1 MREVVLDTETTGLSP
16 DDGHRIIE
24 IGCIELINHLPS
36 GEQFH
41 SLFNPGR
48 EVPLAATEIHG
59 LKTEDLSGMPSFNE
73 RAADFMAFIKDAPLV
88 IHNAQFDVNF
98 LNAELGMINFP
109 LLDMNQTVDTLILAR
124 KKFPGSPASLDALCK
139 RFSIDNSA
147 REKHSALLDAELLAQ
162 VYIEL
167 IGGRQANLSLTSAA
181 EEEMVN
187 APPAKPTT
195 RHWPPHSPTA
205 AEREQHRVLVRKL
218 TDPVWMA

>member
-24 IGCIELINHLPS
+24 IGCIELVNHLPS
-36 GEQFH
+36 GQQFH

-59 LKTEDLSGMPSFNE
+59 LKTEDLSDMPSFNE
-73 RAADFMAFIKDAPLV
+73 RATDFMAFIKDAPLV

-98 LNAELGMINFP
+98 LNAELGMINLP

-147 REKHSALLDAELLAQ
+147 RDKHSALLDADLLAQ

-167 IGGRQANLSLTSAA
+167 VGGRQANLGLSNAAA
-181 EEEMVN
+181 EEVVSD
-187 APPAKPTT
+187 PAKPTK
-195 RHWPPHSPTA
+195 RRWAPHSPTA
-205 AEREQHRVLVRKL
+205 AERDQHRALLSKL

>member
-24 IGCIELINHLPS
+24 IGCIELVNHLPS

-59 LKTEDLSGMPSFNE
+59 LKTEDLSDMPSFSE
-73 RAADFMAFIKDAPLV
+73 RAADFISFIKDAPLV
-88 IHNAQFDVNF
+88 IHNAQFDVSF
-98 LNAELGMINFP
+98 LNAELGMINLP

-147 REKHSALLDAELLAQ
+147 RDKHSALLDAGLLAQ

-181 EEEMVN
+181 QEEMVG
-187 APPAKPTT
+187 APAKPTT
-195 RHWPPHSPTA
+195 RHWPPHSPTT
-205 AEREQHRVLVRKL
+205 AEREQHRALLRKL
-218 TDPVWMA
+218 TDPVWTA